1 MDAKLI
7 TTQTILECLD
17 QAIEKALDRKR
28 RLGQYAVIWEDGQ
41 IKEIRFD
48 ESNPAGKTVPFD
60 SIDSP
65 NGKGEI

>member
-7 TTQTILECLD
+7 TTQTILECLN
-17 QAIEKALDRKR
+17 QAIEKAIDRKR
-28 RLGQYAVIWEDGQ
+28 RLGQYAVIWEDDQ
-41 IKEIRFD
+41 IKELRFD
-48 ESNPAGKTVPFD
+48 ESNPTAKTAPFE